1 MQKEI
6 VRSYK
11 VTLEDLYNALGGLF
25 RKHEIDGKL
34 TYEEMTR
41 YGRIGKMNK
50 ELAITTAQL
59 YKEVSQEIKRG
70 LTSAYEAGFNGTSS
84 ILVQETGKRLR
95 SIIRLI
101 KPLQTIF
108 RG

>member
-1 MQKEI
+1 MQKDI

-59 YKEVSQEIKRG
+59 YKEVSQEIKAG